1 MGAGEVRRQARLSS
15 LKKRNKSHLSL
26 PSRTR
31 PHFVPEGRT
40 FFGCL
45 CQKIGFLFFLLL
57 CSQAYAHSASSS
69 YLHVKVQGRTLDV
82 QWSIALR
89 DLDYTI
95 GLDSDGDGAI
105 TWGELRQ
112 HAAAVD
118 AYALARLRL
127 ETDGKPCWLGPVT
140 NLTDQL
146 SDGAYAVLRFHATC
160 VATPSRVS
168 VHYAL
173 LFDQDPLHRGLL
185 TVSVGGVAH
194 AYALSPARQDA
205 TFDVTPGYG
214 ETVRSFFATG
224 VDHLLTGIDHMLFV
238 TMLLVPAM
246 FRRREHDFGPG
257 ATLFPVTDFRAML
270 VESLKVLSA
279 FTLAHGTTL
288 TLSVL
293 RIVYVPEWLSEA
305 GIALTIFATAMDNIF
320 HFIPGRRWP
329 LAFAFGLVHGLGF
342 ATALGPMSLPPVSL
356 GVALISFNLGLEA
369 AQVSIAAAVL
379 PIGFLLRNT
388 LIYPRRILPGVS
400 GAVAAVS
407 LAWFADRVTG
417 AGLMPF

>member
-1 MGAGEVRRQARLSS
+1 MSGS
-15 LKKRNKSHLSL
+15 
-26 PSRTR
+26 
-31 PHFVPEGRT
+31 
-40 FFGCL
+40 
-45 CQKIGFLFFLLL
+45 FLTKVTFLLVLL
-57 CSQAYAHSASSS
+57 CCLQAQAHSASSS
-69 YLHVKVQGRTLDV
+69 YLHVGVHGRMLDV

-89 DLDYTI
+89 DLDYAI
-95 GLDSDGDGAI
+95 GLDTDGDGAI

-112 HAAAVD
+112 HAGAIN

-127 ETDGKPCWLGPVT
+127 QADGKLCKAGSVT
-140 NLTDQL
+140 NLVDQL
-146 SDGAYAVLRFHATC
+146 SDGAYAVLRFDAVC
-160 VATPSRVS
+160 EDTPARVS
-168 VHYAL
+168 VHYTL

-185 TVSVGGVAH
+185 TALVGGVAH
-194 AYALSPARQDA
+194 AYALSPAQQDV

-214 ETVRSFFATG
+214 ETVRSFFSTG

-246 FRRREHDFGPG
+246 FYRRKHDKGPG
-257 ATLFPVTDFRAML
+257 ATLLPVTDFRAMFI
-270 VESLKVLSA
+270 ESLKVLSA

-293 RIVYVPEWLSEA
+293 HIVYVPEWLSEA
-305 GIALTIFATAMDNIF
+305 GIALTIFATALDNIF

-356 GVALISFNLGLEA
+356 GVALISFNMGLEA
-369 AQVSIAAAVL
+369 AQVSIAAIVL
-379 PIGFLLRNT
+379 PIGFLMRNT
-388 LIYPRRILPGVS
+388 MVYPKRILPGVS
-400 GAVAAVS
+400 GAVAAVA

-417 AGLMPF
+417 AGVMPF